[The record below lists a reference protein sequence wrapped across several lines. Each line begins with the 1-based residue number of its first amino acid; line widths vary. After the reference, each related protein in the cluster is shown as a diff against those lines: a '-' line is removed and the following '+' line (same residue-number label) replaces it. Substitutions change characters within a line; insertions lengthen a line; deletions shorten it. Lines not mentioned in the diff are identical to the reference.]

1 MADAVVSQIK
11 LLDNTIVDLK
21 DKSAVA
27 NVLYNDSTNVI
38 TITKRD
44 GTSTTITLAGGG
56 SSNIWVGT
64 RAQYDAL
71 ATKNSN
77 TLYITTDEDTSTF
90 LTSDAFAAH
99 LQANNPHS
107 ITAETVNTYTKSV
120 IDNKI
125 NTAKNSITPTSLG
138 VYTQSE
144 IDALPTIL
152 SGTSAP
158 SSSTGSNG
166 DIFVVYTA

>member
-56 SSNIWVGT
+56 SSNI
-64 RAQYDAL
+64 
-71 ATKNSN
+71 
-77 TLYITTDEDTSTF
+77 
-90 LTSDAFAAH
+90 
-99 LQANNPHS
+99 
-107 ITAETVNTYTKSV
+107 
-120 IDNKI
+120 
-125 NTAKNSITPTSLG
+125 
-138 VYTQSE
+138 
-144 IDALPTIL
+144 
-152 SGTSAP
+152 
-158 SSSTGSNG
+158 
-166 DIFVVYTA
+166 